1 MKLTHKGAT
10 MKAILSTV
18 ILTLSCSIATAQTPT
33 CRSFEATVPL
43 QMFKDGCTSEIGLCT
58 VGTVASSEAAING
71 ATWKFTAHAL
81 AESAGLPSLPKTM
94 QSYTGSVVVTAKE
107 GGTFTTTNAGMYDS
121 QAGTF
126 AQLDKIVAGTER
138 FADSANRWIFL
149 SGTPRQGGGGF
160 DSRARGEVCIH

>member
-1 MKLTHKGAT
+1 MK
-10 MKAILSTV
+10 
-18 ILTLSCSIATAQTPT
+18 
-33 CRSFEATVPL
+33 
-43 QMFKDGCTSEIGLCT
+43 
-58 VGTVASSEAAING
+58 
-71 ATWKFTAHAL
+71 
-81 AESAGLPSLPKTM
+81 
-94 QSYTGSVVVTAKE
+94 SYTGTVVVTAKE

-160 DSRARGEVCIH
+160 DSHARGELCIH